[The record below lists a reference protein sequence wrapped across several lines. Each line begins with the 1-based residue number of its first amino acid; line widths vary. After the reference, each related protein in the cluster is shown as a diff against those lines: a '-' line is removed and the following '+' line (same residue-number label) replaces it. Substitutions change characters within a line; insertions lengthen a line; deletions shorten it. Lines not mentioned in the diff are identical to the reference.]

1 MADALEVHVT
11 LPNADVARAIARTL
25 VEERLAACV
34 NVVPGVVSVY
44 SWEGT
49 IHEDSE
55 VLCLI
60 KTSPDRFESLR
71 ARVLELHP
79 YELPEVLAFAV
90 DDGSRDYLD
99 WVRRNT
105 RQAAAD

>member
-1 MADALEVHVT
+1 MAEALEVHVT
-11 LPNADVARAIARTL
+11 LPNTDAARALGRTL

-34 NVVPGVVSVY
+34 NVVPGVVSIY

-49 IHEDSE
+49 IHEDGE

-60 KTSPDRFESLR
+60 KTAPECFEKLR

-79 YELPEVLAFAV
+79 YEVPEVLAFAV

-99 WVRRNT
+99 WLRRNT
-105 RQAAAD
+105 RMA

>member
-11 LPNADVARAIARTL
+11 LPNTDAARALGRTL

-34 NVVPGVVSVY
+34 NIVPGVVSIY
-44 SWEGT
+44 RWEGT
-49 IHEDSE
+49 IHEDGE
-55 VLCLI
+55 VLCLV
-60 KTSPDRFESLR
+60 KTSPDCFERLR

-79 YELPEVLAFAV
+79 YEVPEVLALAV

-99 WVRRNT
+99 WLHRNT
-105 RQAAAD
+105 RPAAD

>member
-1 MADALEVHVT
+1 MTEALEVHVT
-11 LPNADVARAIARTL
+11 LPSTEAARALGRIL

-34 NVVPGVVSVY
+34 NVVPGVVSIY
-44 SWEGT
+44 SWQGS
-49 IHEDSE
+49 IHEDGE

-60 KTSPDRFESLR
+60 KTSPECFDKLR

-79 YELPEVLAFAV
+79 YEIPEVLAFAV
-90 DDGSRDYLD
+90 DEGSRDYLD

-105 RQAAAD
+105 GTE

>member
-1 MADALEVHVT
+1 MAEALEVHVT
-11 LPNADVARAIARTL
+11 LPNTEAARALARKL

-34 NVVPGVVSVY
+34 NIVPGVVSIY
-44 SWEGT
+44 SWEGA
-49 IHEDSE
+49 IHEDGE

-60 KTSPDRFESLR
+60 KTSPDCFEQLR

-79 YELPEVLAFAV
+79 YEVPEVLAFAV

-105 RQAAAD
+105 RQGAT